1 MTPEQAYPSPANTP
15 FHYDYDQDVDILY
28 ISFGSGLPA
37 TSAVELNE
45 NILLRINRAERRA
58 VGLTLMDFSVL
69 AQPTPLRPRHFPLSG
84 LHDLEADW
92 QELVLDLLAAPPV
105 SHILTVAAYSAS
117 ASETI
122 PIVAI
127 EPPLA
132 LAV

>member
-1 MTPEQAYPSPANTP
+1 MTNPA

-45 NILLRINRAERRA
+45 NILLRLNLAARQA

-69 AQPTPLRPRHFPLSG
+69 AQPTPLGPRYFPLSG
-84 LHDLEADW
+84 LADLEADW
-92 QELVLDLLAAPPV
+92 QEWLLDLLAAPPV
-105 SHILTVAAYSAS
+105 SQILTVAAYTAS
-117 ASETI
+117 SSETI
-122 PIVAI
+122 PTVAI
-127 EPPLA
+127 ENPLA